1 MKGIMVV
8 DVLHSEPLN
17 GLELIFVL
25 ADAAQRNTKAVVEMG
40 VGDSDICAI
49 PFKGNAVVP
58 VIHSPVIEGDVRGAD
73 RVSSVRVCFLR
84 QF

>member
-1 MKGIMVV
+1 
-8 DVLHSEPLN
+8 
-17 GLELIFVL
+17 
-25 ADAAQRNTKAVVEMG
+25 MG

-58 VIHSPVIEGDVRGAD
+58 VIHSPVIEGNVRGAD

-84 QF
+84 QFYSRVLCIWITLQLETTFPVLLTKILSNSTWCE